1 MPEFVLMPA
10 PVITTTLRDFHTE
23 LAISWR
29 RDSESGSTWVV
40 GIVVVVG
47 RHSGDRG
54 SRRVESRVE
63 VEVAVEVEVQW
74 VTSLWWNRWGENRCS
89 PPATSDGIFFEVY
102 RQQGPGRG
110 RPSRSVKGVDVG
122 GWSSSRY
129 ASCRVGTDCGVASKL
144 QAAALLSGLDGDKTA
159 RWGNGIEQ
167 VWILSGEV
175 LRPTS

>member
-47 RHSGDRG
+47 RHGGDRG

-74 VTSLWWNRWGENRCS
+74 VTSLWWNRWGQNRCS
-89 PPATSDGIFFEVY
+89 PPATS
-102 RQQGPGRG
+102 
-110 RPSRSVKGVDVG
+110 
-122 GWSSSRY
+122 
-129 ASCRVGTDCGVASKL
+129 
-144 QAAALLSGLDGDKTA
+144 
-159 RWGNGIEQ
+159 NGIY
-167 VWILSGEV
+167 
-175 LRPTS
+175 